1 MKILSLIFA
10 GLVSGCS
17 LQDKDGQ
24 YLGLQGHNPFTGVD
38 YAYEEA
44 SSTNGRSIERRLGLV
59 VAESSLSD
67 VMEALP
73 KHFSSPAE
81 CDRWLKR
88 WISTTS
94 RRFESGFH
102 AFELNQKYH
111 YSSVPIIQT
120 GIPLSWLPRN
130 GRADEQDAFSVSVDR
145 VIRDA
150 YFRMKKNDKDA
161 RSPNTYITG
170 EIVWKLGEARDEN
183 WANETIYW
191 LTYLASGWPEHLSS
205 EEFGKRNTESNK
217 LMWQGVLAANPA
229 RRDELISFTKDGVV
243 TPCFDWCAENP
254 SSAFPISEHALW
266 YYVGLRDRN
275 LGLNRETALFWAV
288 VLTVRFKSAYGA
300 AKLQEFREKH
310 ALKPDSDFWRE
321 ATLATT
327 KLIPDSSEKR

>member
-1 MKILSLIFA
+1 MKILALIFA

-24 YLGLQGHNPFTGVD
+24 YLGQQGHDPFTGVD
-38 YAYEEA
+38 LAYEAA
-44 SSTNGRSIERRLGLV
+44 SSTNGRSIERRIGLL

-88 WISTTS
+88 WLLTTS
-94 RRFESGFH
+94 RRPVSDFY
-102 AFELNQKYH
+102 AFELNRKYH
-111 YSSVPIIQT
+111 YSSVPIMQT

-130 GRADEQDAFSVSVDR
+130 GLAYEQDTLSVSVET

-150 YFRMKKNDKDA
+150 YFRIKKSDKDEL
-161 RSPNTYITG
+161 SPNIYITG
-170 EIVWKLGEARDEN
+170 EIVWKLGEANDGK

-205 EEFGKRNTESNK
+205 EEFGKKNRESNK

-229 RRDELISFTKDGVV
+229 RHEELISFTKDGVV

-254 SSAFPISEHALW
+254 LSAFPISEHAFW

-310 ALKPDSDFWRE
+310 ALKPDNDFWRE
-321 ATLATT
+321 ATLATA
-327 KLIPDSSEKR
+327 KFIPESAEKR